1 MVPRSAISDS
11 EYQVMKIIWAYGA
24 PITTNE
30 IIEKLKQNS
39 AWHPKT
45 IGTLLT
51 RLVKKGALMPEV
63 EGRGF
68 IYTPMIQ
75 EAEFLDSEI
84 EIFVDRLYGGKAS
97 LLIAHL
103 LEQGNLTV
111 DEMTKLNSILK
122 SKLSK

>member
-1 MVPRSAISDS
+1 
-11 EYQVMKIIWAYGA
+11 MKIIWAYGA